1 MLALGAP
8 AGLLLVRL
16 GRRLSLRS
24 LVKEVKAD
32 LQTYLYSGTATAAVF
47 ALFGGVL
54 GRQADRLAQLAT
66 TDPLTG
72 LANSRAFHDRLR
84 LELGRV
90 ARHHEALSVLLIDVD
105 GLKRVNDRHGHDA
118 GDVAL
123 RTVAGAIRSDLREID
138 LGARV
143 GGDEFAVLAPGT
155 DGRSAAVLAERLRA
169 RVAMGMNGFSRRRTT
184 ISVGVASTSGDGEP
198 TALELLAAADEAL
211 YRAKRRGGNR
221 LASAG

>member
-8 AGLLLVRL
+8 AGLLFVRL
-16 GRRLSLRS
+16 GRRLSVRS
-24 LVKEVKAD
+24 LVKEVRTD
-32 LQTYLYSGTATAAVF
+32 LRTYLYSGTATAAVF

-72 LANSRAFHDRLR
+72 LANARAFHERLR

-90 ARHHEALSVLLIDVD
+90 ARLHEPLSVLLIDLD

-123 RTVAGAIRSDLREID
+123 RTVAGAIRSGLREID
-138 LGARV
+138 LGARL
-143 GGDEFAVLAPGT
+143 GGDEFGVLAPRT
-155 DGRSAAVLAERLRA
+155 DARSATVLAERLRA
-169 RVAMGMNGFSRRRTT
+169 RVAMGVNGFSSRRTT
-184 ISVGVASTSGDGEP
+184 ISVGVASTSGEDEP
-198 TALELLAAADEAL
+198 TVLELTAAADEAL
-211 YRAKRRGGNR
+211 YRAKRLGGNQ
-221 LASAG
+221 LAAAG